1 MSLIPHIL
9 KLDVAG
15 LPVEWV
21 SWQTAA
27 TIYARDRVR
36 WEAGEARFTIFGGIR
51 CDGSQS
57 QLEINSIIA
66 VKDKSGRYR
75 RGVPPLTNRA
85 LFQRD
90 GYLCM
95 YCGRK
100 FCAKE
105 LTREHVVP
113 MSRGGRDVWTNV
125 LTACVRCNHTKDA
138 RTPQEAD
145 MLPIGVPYEPDMAR
159 YLLLIASGRVT
170 GCQQAFLEKLATRCQ
185 RLS

>member
-1 MSLIPHIL
+1 MTMIPQIL

-15 LPVEWV
+15 LPIEWV

-36 WEAGEARFTIFGGIR
+36 WEAGEARFVLHGGTR
-51 CDGSQS
+51 CDGTQS
-57 QLEINSIIA
+57 VLSINSIIA
-66 VKDKSGRYR
+66 VRDKSGKYHRA
-75 RGVPPLTNRA
+75 VPPLTNRA

-100 FCAKE
+100 HGSRE
-105 LTREHVVP
+105 LTREHVLPV
-113 MSRGGRDVWTNV
+113 SRGGRDCWTNV
-125 LTACVRCNHTKDA
+125 LTACVSCNHRKND
-138 RTPQEAD
+138 RTPEEAG
-145 MLPIGVPYEPDMAR
+145 MLPIGLPYEPDMAR

-170 GCQQAFLEKLATRCQ
+170 GCQQAFLEKLAKRGQ